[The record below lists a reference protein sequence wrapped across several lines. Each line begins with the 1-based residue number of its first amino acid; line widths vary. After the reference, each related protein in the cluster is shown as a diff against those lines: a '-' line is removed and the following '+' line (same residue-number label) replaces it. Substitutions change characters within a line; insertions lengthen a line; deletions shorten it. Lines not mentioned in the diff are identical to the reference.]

1 VPTNILI
8 DEGKIIEI
16 SNNIHKGEI
25 IDVTGAMICPS
36 FLNGHTHIGDSVIK
50 DYSDGKSIDELVKP
64 PDGLKHLALS
74 GCSDD
79 EIISAMKDSMW
90 EMLKTGTTHF
100 IDYREG
106 GIEGIELLKDAA
118 SNIPINSIIFGRDP
132 IFHDTEISS
141 FEIKKTIVKLLKNC
155 DGIGLSGFGEIST
168 ETCEIIVKECLKRDK
183 ISSIHVG
190 EYLELQKK
198 SIKETGKTEIERA
211 INLNFE
217 LLIHSTYPTKNDI
230 KLIAKNNKILT
241 ICLRSN
247 GTLSLGIP
255 PFLDLKTNGIKTL
268 IGTDNLMFNS
278 PNLMREMEYILKIM
292 RAKYKNYIN
301 PKDILKL
308 ATVEGSNNSNNSLD
322 NSSNKNFTNLDNNL
336 NKNSMNLNNS
346 SNKNSTNLNN
356 SSNKNFTNLNN
367 NLDNSSNKNSKNLD
381 NNLNKNNSNFYSIVN
396 KSVIEEG
403 CNAQLFITK
412 LISKNPYLNIINRVE
427 IDSIISTINKDKF
440 LYWNK

>member
-1 VPTNILI
+1 MKTIVNGIILKGYDLSPTKSNIII

-16 SNNIHKGEI
+16 SNNVSKGEI
-25 IDVTGAMICPS
+25 IDVTGAMVCPS

-50 DYSDGKSIDELVKP
+50 DYGDGKSIDELVKP
-64 PDGLKHLALS
+64 PHGLKHLTLS
-74 GCSDD
+74 KTSDD

-106 GIEGIELLKDAA
+106 GLEGIKLLKKAA
-118 SNIPINSIIFGRDP
+118 SNIPINPIILGRDP
-132 IFHDTEISS
+132 IFHENEATSS
-141 FEIKKTIVKLLKNC
+141 EIKKTTVKILKHC
-155 DGIGLSGFGEIST
+155 DGIGLSGLNEVSN
-168 ETCEIIVKECLKRDK
+168 ETCEIIVNESYKRNK

-211 INLNFE
+211 IDLNFK
-217 LLIHSTYPTKNDI
+217 LLIHSTYPTENDI

-241 ICLRSN
+241 ICPRSN

-278 PNLMREMEYILKIM
+278 PNLMREMEYTLKVM
-292 RAKYKNYIN
+292 RAKYKSYID

-308 ATVEGSNNSNNSLD
+308 STVKGSNNSN
-322 NSSNKNFTNLDNNL
+322 
-336 NKNSMNLNNS
+336 
-346 SNKNSTNLNN
+346 KNSTDP
-356 SSNKNFTNLNN
+356 N
-367 NLDNSSNKNSKNLD
+367 NLD
-381 NNLNKNNSNFYSIVN
+381 KNNSNFYSIVN
-396 KSVIEEG
+396 KSAIEEG
-403 CNAQLFITK
+403 CDAQLFITK

-427 IDSIISTINKDKF
+427 TDSIISTINKDKF
-440 LYWNK
+440 LYWNDKK